1 MEMNI
6 TENKYHECK
15 AMQTASD
22 ISIQKIK
29 GHWCWVF
36 WNDKKGNQA
45 HGIGFCP
52 YCGERLEELKGT
64 ESE

>member
-1 MEMNI
+1 MSE
-6 TENKYHECK
+6 TTDRYHDCK
-15 AMQTASD
+15 ALRNIDD

-29 GHWCWVF
+29 KHWYWVF

-52 YCGERLEELKGT
+52 YCGKRLQEDGGT
-64 ESE
+64 KE

>member
-1 MEMNI
+1 MSE
-6 TENKYHECK
+6 TVNKYHECK
-15 AMQTASD
+15 AMRTVDD

-29 GHWCWVF
+29 GRWYWVF

-52 YCGERLEELKGT
+52 YCGEQLEEPKGA
-64 ESE
+64 ENK